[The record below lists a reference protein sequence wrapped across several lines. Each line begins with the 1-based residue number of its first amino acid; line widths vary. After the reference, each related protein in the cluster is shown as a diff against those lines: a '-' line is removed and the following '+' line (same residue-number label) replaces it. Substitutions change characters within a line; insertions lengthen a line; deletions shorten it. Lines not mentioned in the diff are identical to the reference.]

1 MKRLMNHKQFV
12 NEAHIYFDDHL
23 LDTLIDIE
31 KDNPIAKRLLD
42 LHKKQQDTDIAFA
55 MQGKKGK
62 VNIITYKKAAETLR
76 KKEDDVFI
84 NDVADDVDA
93 DKPLDD
99 EWQTKVFNFL
109 RDNKAMTASKIS
121 RLVNTLFPKEY
132 EDAEGQKT
140 LRDLIDKY
148 GALTDDTM
156 TFDLVKGD
164 DIKKWYLDDN
174 YETTKGDLG
183 GSCMRHDRCQTYFD
197 IYTENPEVVSLL
209 ICLGAKGTLIGRA
222 LIWNLADS
230 KDPSQLMD
238 RIYFRDERVKEKF
251 ISYAEDNDMAY
262 KTGRGLTNIVWHGE
276 RFKKSPK
283 VKLDEWEFD
292 EYPYMDTFAKLDTED
307 GTLYNSEDR
316 ADGFYILTSTDG
328 GYHERE
334 IVWSNYEDQEIDE
347 EEAEWSEPLG
357 DWISKENGVYISND
371 YAGTTG
377 FYPKDHHD
385 VVLIPGEGYYHIE
398 DTVYS
403 ACMDQPI
410 LYSDAIAIVGGIYD
424 MEAKEFGHE
433 HDYTDRSKKLVMW
446 QEMLCAD
453 WLKRLIDLDIWDEK
467 PFIIDDVR
475 KVGEKYILRDHE
487 LTVYN
492 TAKGQLSEEHC
503 VTLNIETE
511 GLKEI
516 LTDEP
521 SYYYTLNKS
530 TKFELISALKDKDV
544 KEVEKIENWV
554 H

>member
-1 MKRLMNHKQFV
+1 MNHKQFI

-84 NDVADDVDA
+84 NNVADDVEA
-93 DKPLDD
+93 DKPLEDD
-99 EWQTKVFNFL
+99 WQIKSFNFL
-109 RDNKAMTASKIS
+109 RDNKAMTATKIS

-183 GSCMRHDRCQTYFD
+183 GSCMRHDRCQNYFD
-197 IYTENPEVVSLL
+197 IYTKNPEVVSML

-230 KDPSQLMD
+230 NDPSQLMD

-307 GTLYNSEDR
+307 GTLYNSEDK
-316 ADGFYILTSTDG
+316 AEGFYILTSTDG

-334 IVWSNYEDQEIDE
+334 IVWSTYEDQEIDE

-357 DWISKENGVYISND
+357 DWISRENGVYISTD
-371 YAGTTG
+371 HDGTTG

-385 VVLIPGEGYYHIE
+385 VVLIPGEGYFHID

-403 ACMDQPI
+403 ECMDQPI

>member
-1 MKRLMNHKQFV
+1 
-12 NEAHIYFDDHL
+12 
-23 LDTLIDIE
+23 
-31 KDNPIAKRLLD
+31 
-42 LHKKQQDTDIAFA
+42 
-55 MQGKKGK
+55 
-62 VNIITYKKAAETLR
+62 
-76 KKEDDVFI
+76 
-84 NDVADDVDA
+84 
-93 DKPLDD
+93 
-99 EWQTKVFNFL
+99 
-109 RDNKAMTASKIS
+109 
-121 RLVNTLFPKEY
+121 
-132 EDAEGQKT
+132 
-140 LRDLIDKY
+140 
-148 GALTDDTM
+148 M

-183 GSCMRHDRCQTYFD
+183 GSCMRHDRCQNYFD
-197 IYTENPEVVSLL
+197 IYTKNPEVVSML

-230 KDPSQLMD
+230 NDPSQLMD

-334 IVWSNYEDQEIDE
+334 IVWSTYEDQEIDE

-357 DWISKENGVYISND
+357 DWISRENGVYISTD
-371 YAGTTG
+371 HDGTTG

-385 VVLIPGEGYYHIE
+385 VVLIPGEGYFHID

-403 ACMDQPI
+403 ECMDQPI

-475 KVGEKYILRDHE
+475 KVGEKYILRDYE

-492 TAKGQLSEEHC
+492 TEKGQLSEEHC
-503 VTLNIETE
+503 VALNIETE

-521 SYYYTLNKS
+521 RYYYNLDKS
-530 TKFELISALKDKDV
+530 TKFELISAL
-544 KEVEKIENWV
+544 
-554 H
+554 

>member
-1 MKRLMNHKQFV
+1 MNREQFL

-84 NDVADDVDA
+84 NNVADDVEA
-93 DKPLDD
+93 DKPLEDD
-99 EWQTKVFNFL
+99 WQIKSFNFL
-109 RDNKAMTASKIS
+109 RDNKAMTATKIS

-183 GSCMRHDRCQTYFD
+183 GSCMRHDRCQNYFD
-197 IYTENPEVVSLL
+197 IYTKNPEVVSML

-230 KDPSQLMD
+230 NDPSQLMD

-334 IVWSNYEDQEIDE
+334 IVWSTYEDQEIDE

-357 DWISKENGVYISND
+357 DWISIENGVYISTD
-371 YAGTTG
+371 HDGTTG

-385 VVLIPGEGYYHIE
+385 VVLIPGEGYFHID

-403 ACMDQPI
+403 ECMDQPI